1 MKELEKIYSPNEIE
15 KKWYKHWEESKYF
28 AATLEDGKE
37 NYSVVIP
44 PPNVTGILHMG
55 HVLNNTIQDTL
66 VRYNRM
72 TGKNTLWL
80 PGCDHA
86 GIATQNKVER
96 KLAEEGLTKED
107 LGREEFLKR
116 TWEWKEEH
124 GGIITN
130 QLRKLGASLDWD
142 RERFTMDEG
151 LSEAVR
157 HIFVD
162 LYNDGL
168 IYQGEYMVNWCPRC
182 GTALADDEVDHVE
195 KPGNFWHIKYP
206 VKDTDKFLII
216 ATTRPE
222 TMLADVAIAVNPND
236 ERYKEFVG
244 KKAILPLVGREIE
257 IIADE
262 YVDMEFGTGA
272 LKITPA
278 HDPNDFNIGN
288 KYNLPIINMM
298 TADGKIVEDYP
309 KYAGLDRFE
318 ARERI
323 VEDLKAEGYLVKI
336 EPHNHN
342 VGTCYRCGTII
353 EPRVSKQWFVKMEP
367 LAKRA
372 LEVVRNG
379 EIKIMPKRME
389 KIYYNWLENIRD
401 WCISRQLW
409 WGHRIPAWYGPD
421 QKMFVAINE
430 EEAMKQ
436 AEAHYGKKVELTQ
449 EEDVLDTW
457 FSSALWPFS
466 TLGWPEKTK
475 SLEKFYPTSTLVT
488 GADIIFFWVARMIM
502 FGLYEMDEIPFKNV
516 FFHGIVRDEIGRK
529 MSKSLGNS
537 PNPLDL
543 IDKYGADAI
552 RFAMMYNTS
561 QGQDVHFSEK
571 LIEMGRNFAN
581 KMWNGSRFV
590 IMNLEGF
597 DVTKVDKSRLKY
609 ELVDKWIFS
618 RLNETA
624 KSVAEN
630 LDKFLLDEAA
640 KSVYEFLRGDFCDWY
655 VEMAKIRLYNS
666 EDADSKLTAQYV
678 LWTVLEAGM
687 RLLHPFMPYITEEI
701 WQTIKAEGETVMLA
715 QYPVADEKLIDKDV
729 EKSFEYIK
737 ELISSLRNIRAEAG
751 ISPAKPAKVVIK
763 SSDESELNTIKE
775 NYFFITKLGNLE
787 SIEYGKDMEKPAQSG
802 FRVTG
807 NSEVYMILKGLL
819 DIEAEVKK
827 LQAQLDKVAV
837 ELEKMNAKLS
847 NEKFTSKAP
856 AHILERDRRIQKEY
870 QDKFDKLSENIK
882 ELQLS
887 LIHI

>member
-1 MKELEKIYSPNEIE
+1 
-15 KKWYKHWEESKYF
+15 
-28 AATLEDGKE
+28 
-37 NYSVVIP
+37 
-44 PPNVTGILHMG
+44 MG

-624 KSVAEN
+624 AAVAEN

-701 WQTIKAEGETVMLA
+701 WQTIKADGETVMLA

-882 ELQLS
+882 ELQNQ
-887 LIHI
+887 

>member
-55 HVLNNTIQDTL
+55 HVLNNSIQDTL

-244 KKAILPLVGREIE
+244 KKAILPLVGREIK

-552 RFAMMYNTS
+552 RFAMIYNTS

-590 IMNLEGF
+590 IMNLDGF

-715 QYPVADEKLIDKDV
+715 QYPVADEKSIDKDV

-807 NSEVYMILKGLL
+807 NSEVYMILTGLL

-827 LQAQLDKVAV
+827 LKAQLDKVAV

-882 ELQLS
+882 ELQNQ
-887 LIHI
+887 

>member
-28 AATLEDGKE
+28 AATLDDGKE

-55 HVLNNTIQDTL
+55 HVLNNSIQDTL

-107 LGREEFLKR
+107 IGREEFLKR

-151 LSEAVR
+151 LSDAVR

-206 VKDTDKFLII
+206 VKETDKFLII

-244 KKAILPLVGREIE
+244 KKAILPLIGREID

-323 VEDLKAEGYLVKI
+323 VEDLKSEGYLVKI

-379 EIKIMPKRME
+379 EVKIMPKRME

-421 QKMFVAINE
+421 NKMFVAINE
-430 EEAMKQ
+430 EKAMKQ
-436 AEAHYGKKVELTQ
+436 AEAHYGKKVELVQ

-502 FGLYEMDEIPFKNV
+502 FGLYEMDDIPFKNV

-543 IDKYGADAI
+543 IEKYGADAI
-552 RFAMMYNTS
+552 RFAMLYNTS

-597 DVTKVDKSRLKY
+597 DVTKVDKSKLKY

-624 KSVAEN
+624 AEVADK

-640 KSVYEFLRGDFCDWY
+640 KAVYEFLRGDFCDWY

-701 WQTIKAEGETVMLA
+701 WQTIKVEGDTVMLSK
-715 QYPVADEKLIDKDV
+715 YPVADEKLIDKDV

-751 ISPAKPAKVVIK
+751 ISPAKFAKVVIK

-807 NSEVYMILKGLL
+807 NSEVYMILTGLL

-827 LQAQLDKVAV
+827 LEAQLAKVTV

-870 QDKFDKLSENIK
+870 QDKFDKISENIK
-882 ELQLS
+882 ELQNQ
-887 LIHI
+887 

>member
-624 KSVAEN
+624 AAVAEN

-701 WQTIKAEGETVMLA
+701 WQTIKADGETVMLA

-827 LQAQLDKVAV
+827 LQAQLDKVTV

-882 ELQLS
+882 ELQNQ
-887 LIHI
+887 

>member
-55 HVLNNTIQDTL
+55 HVLNNSIQDTL

-552 RFAMMYNTS
+552 RFAMIYNTS

-590 IMNLEGF
+590 IMNLDGF

-630 LDKFLLDEAA
+630 FDKFLLDEAA

-678 LWTVLEAGM
+678 LWTVLETGM

-787 SIEYGKDMEKPAQSG
+787 SIEYGKNMEKPAQSG

-807 NSEVYMILKGLL
+807 NSEVYMILTGLL

-827 LQAQLDKVAV
+827 LKAQLDKVAV

-882 ELQLS
+882 ELQNQ
-887 LIHI
+887 

>member
-55 HVLNNTIQDTL
+55 HVLNNSIQDTL

-552 RFAMMYNTS
+552 RFAMIYNTS

-590 IMNLEGF
+590 IMNLDGF

-678 LWTVLEAGM
+678 LWTVLETGM

-775 NYFFITKLGNLE
+775 NYFFIAKLGNLE

-807 NSEVYMILKGLL
+807 NSEVYMILTGLL

-827 LQAQLDKVAV
+827 LKAQLDKVAV

-882 ELQLS
+882 ELQNQ
-887 LIHI
+887 

>member
-421 QKMFVAINE
+421 QKMFVAISE

-870 QDKFDKLSENIK
+870 QDKFDKLSENIR
-882 ELQLS
+882 ELQNQ
-887 LIHI
+887 

>member
-55 HVLNNTIQDTL
+55 HVLNNSIQDTL

-552 RFAMMYNTS
+552 RFAMIYNTS

-590 IMNLEGF
+590 IMNLDVF

-787 SIEYGKDMEKPAQSG
+787 SIEYGKNMEKPAQSG

-807 NSEVYMILKGLL
+807 NSEVYMILTGLL

-827 LQAQLDKVAV
+827 LKAQLDKVAV

-882 ELQLS
+882 ELQNQ
-887 LIHI
+887 

>member
-55 HVLNNTIQDTL
+55 HVLNNSIQDTL

-552 RFAMMYNTS
+552 RFAMIYNTS

-590 IMNLEGF
+590 IMNLDGF

-787 SIEYGKDMEKPAQSG
+787 SIEYGKNMEKPAQSG

-882 ELQLS
+882 ELQNQ
-887 LIHI
+887 

>member
-162 LYNDGL
+162 LYNDRL

-206 VKDTDKFLII
+206 VKGTDEFLII

-236 ERYKEFVG
+236 ERYKEFIG

-624 KSVAEN
+624 AAVAEN

-870 QDKFDKLSENIK
+870 QDKFDKLSENIR
-882 ELQLS
+882 ELQNQ
-887 LIHI
+887 

>member
-55 HVLNNTIQDTL
+55 HVLNNSIQDTL

-151 LSEAVR
+151 LSDAVR

-206 VKDTDKFLII
+206 VKDTDKFLVI

-278 HDPNDFNIGN
+278 HDPNDFNIGT

-323 VEDLKAEGYLVKI
+323 VEDLKSEGYLVKI

-552 RFAMMYNTS
+552 RFAMIYNTS

-590 IMNLEGF
+590 IMNLDGF

-624 KSVAEN
+624 AAVAEN

-807 NSEVYMILKGLL
+807 NSEVYMILTGLL

-837 ELEKMNAKLS
+837 ELEKMNTKLS

-870 QDKFDKLSENIK
+870 QDKFDKLSENIR
-882 ELQLS
+882 ELQNQ
-887 LIHI
+887 

>member
-624 KSVAEN
+624 AAVAEN

-882 ELQLS
+882 ELQNQ
-887 LIHI
+887 

>member
-55 HVLNNTIQDTL
+55 HVLNNSIQDTL

-206 VKDTDKFLII
+206 VKDTDKFLVI

-278 HDPNDFNIGN
+278 HDPNDFNIGT

-323 VEDLKAEGYLVKI
+323 VEDLKSEGYLVKI

-552 RFAMMYNTS
+552 RFAMIYNTS

-590 IMNLEGF
+590 IMNLDGF
-597 DVTKVDKSRLKY
+597 DITKVDKSRLKY

-807 NSEVYMILKGLL
+807 NSEVYMILTGLL

-837 ELEKMNAKLS
+837 ELEKMNTKLS

-870 QDKFDKLSENIK
+870 QDKFDKLSENIR
-882 ELQLS
+882 ELQNQ
-887 LIHI
+887 

>member
-624 KSVAEN
+624 AEVADK

-882 ELQLS
+882 ELQNQ
-887 LIHI
+887 

>member
-590 IMNLEGF
+590 IMNLDGF

-624 KSVAEN
+624 AAVAEN

-701 WQTIKAEGETVMLA
+701 WQTIKAEGDTVMLA
-715 QYPVADEKLIDKDV
+715 EYPVADEKLIDKDV

-882 ELQLS
+882 ELQNQ
-887 LIHI
+887 

>member
-55 HVLNNTIQDTL
+55 HVLNNSIQDTL

-116 TWEWKEEH
+116 TWAWKEEH

-195 KPGNFWHIKYP
+195 KPGNFWHIKYQI
-206 VKDTDKFLII
+206 KDTDEYLII

-236 ERYKEFVG
+236 ERYKKFVG

-288 KYNLPIINMM
+288 KYHLPIINMM
-298 TADGKIVEDYP
+298 TADGKIVDDYP

-323 VEDLKAEGYLVKI
+323 VEDLKSEGYLVKV

-543 IDKYGADAI
+543 IEKYGADAI
-552 RFAMMYNTS
+552 RFAMLYNTS

-624 KSVAEN
+624 KAVAEN

-655 VEMAKIRLYNS
+655 VEIAKIRLYNS

-687 RLLHPFMPYITEEI
+687 RLLHPFMPFITEEI
-701 WQTIKAEGETVMLA
+701 WQTIKAEGDTVMLSK
-715 QYPVADEKLIDKDV
+715 YPVADEKLIDKDV

-763 SSDESELNTIKE
+763 SSDESELDTIKE

-807 NSEVYMILKGLL
+807 NSEVYMILTGLL

-827 LQAQLDKVAV
+827 LKAQLDKVSV

-870 QDKFDKLSENIK
+870 QDKFDKLSDNIK
-882 ELQLS
+882 ELQNQ
-887 LIHI
+887 